1 LIDVLTSEKSNS
13 LREESSR
20 EASRRVKSFVLL
32 AVILF
37 GAAWQ
42 TVHYQARFHIHS
54 SVASVLTSN
63 SKTPIL
69 TAAHFSENHD
79 ECLIC
84 RLKQQIS
91 TILVFHVPPV
101 VFRQK
106 AKIVRAALFFS
117 AEFYR
122 STENLPTGGRAP
134 PAPFLS

>member
-1 LIDVLTSEKSNS
+1 MIDVFKSKNLNL
-13 LREESSR
+13 LREESRR
-20 EASRRVKSFVLL
+20 ETSRRVKGFVLL

-37 GAAWQ
+37 AAAWQ
-42 TVHYQARFHIHS
+42 TVHYQARFRIHS
-54 SVASVLTSN
+54 SAPSVLTTV
-63 SKTPIL
+63 SKTSEFS
-69 TAAHFSENHD
+69 AAHSSDNHD

-91 TILVFHVPPV
+91 TIFVFHAPRV

-106 AKIVRAALFFS
+106 AKIVRAALFLS

>member
-1 LIDVLTSEKSNS
+1 

-54 SVASVLTSN
+54 SVAPVLTSN
-63 SKTPIL
+63 SKTSKL
-69 TAAHFSENHD
+69 TAAGAHFSENHD

-91 TILVFHVPPV
+91 TIFVFHAPHV